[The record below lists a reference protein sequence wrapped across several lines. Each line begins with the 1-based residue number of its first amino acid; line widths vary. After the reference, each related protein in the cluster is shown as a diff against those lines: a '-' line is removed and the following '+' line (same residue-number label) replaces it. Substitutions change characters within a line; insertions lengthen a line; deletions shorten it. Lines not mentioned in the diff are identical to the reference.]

1 MSSMPP
7 ALLPHLPPA
16 RLLIVEDHPLYRDGL
31 LALLQRRAPQL
42 QCQAVEHADAALSHL
57 ALRADVDLL
66 LADHQLPGGRDGL
79 SLLVEVGE
87 RFPTVARVLV
97 SGSEDP
103 HLPEQARRAGLMG
116 FLPKGLDALRWE
128 MALVRILGG
137 EPWFPHGARAPAAE
151 PGPTPRQA
159 TILAHLADGWSNKT
173 IARELGIT
181 ERTVKY
187 HLAEIY
193 GRLGAANR
201 AEAVA
206 RAGAR
211 GWVVLRQ
218 GGG

>member
-7 ALLPHLPPA
+7 ALLPQLPPA

-42 QCQAVEHADAALSHL
+42 QCRAVDDADAALAHL
-57 ALRADVDLL
+57 QARADVDLL

-79 SLLVEVGE
+79 ALLAEVGE

-137 EPWFPHGARAPAAE
+137 EPWFPHSLRTPAAE
-151 PGPTPRQA
+151 AGPTARQA
-159 TILAHLADGWSNKT
+159 EILTHLAAGWSNKT
-173 IARELGIT
+173 IARALGIT

-187 HLAEIY
+187 HLAELY

-211 GWVVLRQ
+211 GWVVLREH
-218 GGG
+218 GR